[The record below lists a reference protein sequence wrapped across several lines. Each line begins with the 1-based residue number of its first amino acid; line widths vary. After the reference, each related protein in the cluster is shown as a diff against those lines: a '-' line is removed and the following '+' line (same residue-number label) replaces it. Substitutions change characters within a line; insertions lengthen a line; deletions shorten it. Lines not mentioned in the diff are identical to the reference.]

1 MANENAQPEPVQIT
15 FAKGT
20 DVGRSRDHNEDYVD
34 AFSPQD
40 PVQRRQKGSLF
51 VVADGMGGHQAGD
64 VASQNAVRVFSH
76 EYYADPDLDVRGS
89 LVRAIK
95 KANAYIH
102 EQAQQVAAR
111 AGMGTTI
118 VTAVVRGQE
127 LYLANVGDSRAYL
140 MRQGK
145 VSQVTQ
151 DHSFVAEQVRAGILT
166 LEEARSHP
174 QRNVITRALGSKP
187 EVKVDTYSGEVL
199 PGDSLLLC
207 SDGLSEYVH
216 EDDMLA
222 MLGQYPAEQAI
233 SRMIAM
239 ANDRGGSDNI
249 SVLVVQGAS
258 PPTVPT
264 TESMAAP
271 QPAPQSAPAAAPTAT
286 PAAAPARR
294 RSPVPWIAGVAAIGV
309 IAVLA
314 IGAGLIFVPTLLR
327 SEPTVTPTVTPTATS
342 TSTQT
347 AAPTSTERP
356 AATATEGQVTA
367 TPRIGLSLESPA
379 DQQTVPPGV
388 VTLSWNS
395 VGLPDFFS
403 SVARTEAGVLCQGTE
418 EDSCQVQL
426 AEGDYEWY
434 VEVTIAGQ
442 KFESERW
449 TVYVRSPT
457 NTPVPPT
464 ATHTPTPTHT
474 PRPQPSGGG
483 GGGGGG
489 GGDDGGD
496 NGGGDNGGGSGPPDR

>member
-34 AFSPQD
+34 AFSPHD

-76 EYYADPDLDVRGS
+76 EYYADPDLDVRAS

-102 EQAQQVAAR
+102 QQAQQVAAR

-166 LEEARSHP
+166 PEEARSHP

-187 EVKVDTYSGEVL
+187 DVKVDTYSGEVL

-222 MLGQYPAEQAI
+222 MLSQYPAEQAI

-249 SVLVVQGAS
+249 SVLVVQGAT
-258 PPTVPT
+258 PPGVPT

-271 QPAPQSAPAAAPTAT
+271 QPAPAPASAPAPAVAPAL
-286 PAAAPARR
+286 APARK
-294 RSPVPWIAGVAAIGV
+294 RSPVPWIAGIAAIGV
-309 IAVLA
+309 VVVL
-314 IGAGLIFVPTLLR
+314 GVVAGVIFVPTLLR
-327 SEPTVTPTVTPTATS
+327 SEPTTTPTVAPTATG
-342 TSTQT
+342 TPTPT
-347 AAPTSTERP
+347 VAPTATELRP
-356 AATATEGQVTA
+356 SATATEGQLTA
-367 TPRIGLSLESPA
+367 TPRVGLSLVSPL

-388 VTLSWNS
+388 VTLSWTS
-395 VGLPDFFS
+395 IGLPELFT

-442 KFESERW
+442 KIESERW
-449 TVYVRSPT
+449 TIYVRSPT

-464 ATHTPTPTHT
+464 KTPTPTQT
-474 PRPQPSGGG
+474 PTPQPSGGG

-489 GGDDGGD
+489 GGDDGGGD
-496 NGGGDNGGGSGPPDR
+496 NGGGDEAPDRP